1 MGSFPE
7 TYNNPHE
14 VGLGVWLLPSG
25 LDASPLIIKGLP
37 SSSMSPVPI
46 YTRVRD
52 RRARHEPQTSRSGVR
67 GVNRSATHVFSLK
80 QTVNSTLGE
89 NE

>member
-7 TYNNPHE
+7 TYDNPHE

-25 LDASPLIIKGLP
+25 LDASPLIITGLP

-46 YTRVRD
+46 YTRVKTDGRGMSPRPPD
-52 RRARHEPQTSRSGVR
+52 PEFAVLTARPHTS
-67 GVNRSATHVFSLK
+67 SL
-80 QTVNSTLGE
+80 
-89 NE
+89 

>member
-7 TYNNPHE
+7 TYNKPHE

-25 LDASPLIIKGLP
+25 LDATPLIITGLP

-46 YTRVRD
+46 YTLVKTD
-52 RRARHEPQTSRSGVR
+52 GR
-67 GVNRSATHVFSLK
+67 GMSPRPPDPEFAVLNVFSLK

-89 NE
+89 KE